1 VTKTKQ
7 TDPGKVLPGLTTDK
21 VTTGKR
27 IALRELRKY
36 YSIMEKKLIGYMLTW
51 TTYGTWLQGD
61 KRGYVKDGQILQA
74 DDKLKSVNEKQQK
87 FETFKLNS
95 NHKQIV
101 KDAILAGAEMVN
113 QKIIALAV
121 CSNHVH
127 LLVEASAESIEKVV
141 HRYKSSG
148 TFALRHKGIQRKI
161 WSDGFDKRFCY
172 TDEEIEQKIKYI
184 QKHNNAG

>member
-1 VTKTKQ
+1 M
-7 TDPGKVLPGLTTDK
+7 DPGKVLPGL
-21 VTTGKR
+21 TTGKR

-36 YSIMEKKLIGYMLTW
+36 YSIMERKLIGYMITW

-61 KRGYVKDGQILQA
+61 KRGYVKNGAILPA
-74 DDKLKSVNEKQQK
+74 DDKLKSVNEKQKK

-101 KDAILAGAEMVN
+101 KDAILAGAAIVN

-127 LLVEASAESIEKVV
+127 ILVKASAESIEKVV

-148 TFALRHKGIQRKI
+148 TFALRRGGIQGKI
-161 WSDGFDKRFCY
+161 WSDGYDKRFCY
-172 TDEEIEQKIKYI
+172 TDEEIEQKMMRVSPVTM
-184 QKHNNAG
+184 